1 MRKLIDSFINQQNF
15 KNSWTNINNTY
26 FNKEKNDASKKDIY
40 NFVQEDC
47 FNLKNTNTN
56 ELQVTRQTMAGNS
69 YSILNQE
76 RTRNEFYSNDNIAFD
91 EVLYSDDM
99 KEKETEW
106 QNIVDLIIRNEN
118 IEFCEKSFLEEYFIR
133 TIESFGGNKLL
144 AEQWI
149 LNYYMKNADNSNKVI
164 AILHA
169 ISRIPIKLCGS
180 QIVSLVGLCL
190 SSEDPE
196 IVEFAL
202 KVFEN
207 WKSVDL
213 LPFLRSRKLSYG
225 WLNSYLQDIIRYI
238 EEED

>member
-1 MRKLIDSFINQQNF
+1 MRKLIDSFINRQNCI
-15 KNSWTNINNTY
+15 NNWTNINNTY
-26 FNKEKNDASKKDIY
+26 FNKENYNVSPKYIY
-40 NFVQEDC
+40 GVVSEGC
-47 FNLKNTNTN
+47 SELENTNINTN

-76 RTRNEFYSNDNIAFD
+76 RTRNEFYCNNNIAFD

-106 QNIVDLIIRNEN
+106 QNIVDLIIRDEN

-225 WLNSYLQDIIRYI
+225 WSFDFKEL
-238 EEED
+238 

>member
-15 KNSWTNINNTY
+15 KNSWTNIY
-26 FNKEKNDASKKDIY
+26 FNKEKNNASIKEIY

-47 FNLKNTNTN
+47 FKLKNTNTD
-56 ELQVTRQTMAGNS
+56 ELQISGQTMVGNS

-76 RTRNEFYSNDNIAFD
+76 RTRYEFYSNDNVVFD
-91 EVLYSDDM
+91 NVLYSDDM

-106 QNIVDLIIRNEN
+106 QNIVDLIIRDDNV
-118 IEFCEKSFLEEYFIR
+118 EFCEKSFLEEYFIR
-133 TIESFGGNKLL
+133 TLESFGENKLL

-169 ISRIPIKLCGS
+169 ISRVPIKLCGS
-180 QIVSLVGLCL
+180 QIVSIAGLCL
-190 SSEDPE
+190 SSKDPE

-213 LPFLRSRKLSYG
+213 LSFLKSRKLSYD

>member
-15 KNSWTNINNTY
+15 KNSWTNIY
-26 FNKEKNDASKKDIY
+26 FNKEKNNASIKEIY

-47 FNLKNTNTN
+47 FKLKNTNTD
-56 ELQVTRQTMAGNS
+56 ELQISGQTMVGNS

-76 RTRNEFYSNDNIAFD
+76 RTRYEFYSNDNVVFD
-91 EVLYSDDM
+91 KVLYSDDM

-106 QNIVDLIIRNEN
+106 QNIVDLIIRDDNV
-118 IEFCEKSFLEEYFIR
+118 EFCEKSFLEEYFIR
-133 TIESFGGNKLL
+133 TIESFGENKLL

-169 ISRIPIKLCGS
+169 ISRVPIKLCGS
-180 QIVSLVGLCL
+180 QIVSIAGLCL
-190 SSEDPE
+190 SSKDPE

-213 LPFLRSRKLSYG
+213 LSFLKSRKLSYD

>member
-15 KNSWTNINNTY
+15 KNSWTNIY
-26 FNKEKNDASKKDIY
+26 FNKEKNNASIKEIY

-47 FNLKNTNTN
+47 FKLKNTNTD
-56 ELQVTRQTMAGNS
+56 ELQISGQTMVGNS

-76 RTRNEFYSNDNIAFD
+76 RTRYEFYSNDNVVFD

-106 QNIVDLIIRNEN
+106 QNIVDLIIRDDNV
-118 IEFCEKSFLEEYFIR
+118 EFCEKSFLEEYFIR
-133 TIESFGGNKLL
+133 TIESFGENKLL

-169 ISRIPIKLCGS
+169 ISRVPIKLCGS
-180 QIVSLVGLCL
+180 QIVSIAGLCL
-190 SSEDPE
+190 SSKDPE

-213 LPFLRSRKLSYG
+213 LSFLKSRKLSYD
-225 WLNSYLQDIIRYI
+225 WLNSYLKDIIRYI

>member
-15 KNSWTNINNTY
+15 KNSWTNIY
-26 FNKEKNDASKKDIY
+26 FNKEKNNASIKEIY

-47 FNLKNTNTN
+47 FKLKNTNTD
-56 ELQVTRQTMAGNS
+56 ELQISGQTMVGNS

-76 RTRNEFYSNDNIAFD
+76 RTRYEFYSNDNVVFD

-106 QNIVDLIIRNEN
+106 QNIVDLIIRDDNV
-118 IEFCEKSFLEEYFIR
+118 EFCEKSFLEEYFIR
-133 TIESFGGNKLL
+133 TIESFGENKLL

-169 ISRIPIKLCGS
+169 ISRVPIKLCGS
-180 QIVSLVGLCL
+180 QIVSIAGLCL
-190 SSEDPE
+190 SSKDPE

-213 LPFLRSRKLSYG
+213 LSFLKSRKLSYD

>member
-15 KNSWTNINNTY
+15 KNSWTNIY
-26 FNKEKNDASKKDIY
+26 FNKEKNNASIKEIY

-47 FNLKNTNTN
+47 FKLKNTNTD
-56 ELQVTRQTMAGNS
+56 ELQISGQTMVGNS

-76 RTRNEFYSNDNIAFD
+76 RTRYEFYSNDNVVFD
-91 EVLYSDDM
+91 NVLYSDDM

-106 QNIVDLIIRNEN
+106 QNIVDLIIRDDNV
-118 IEFCEKSFLEEYFIR
+118 EFCEKSFLEEYFIR
-133 TIESFGGNKLL
+133 TIESFGENKLL

-169 ISRIPIKLCGS
+169 ISRVPIKLCGS
-180 QIVSLVGLCL
+180 QIVSIAGLCL
-190 SSEDPE
+190 SSKDPE

-213 LPFLRSRKLSYG
+213 LSFLKSRKLSYD

>member
-26 FNKEKNDASKKDIY
+26 FNKEKNNASIKDIY
-40 NFVQEDC
+40 NFVKEDC
-47 FNLKNTNTN
+47 FNLKNTNTD
-56 ELQVTRQTMAGNS
+56 ELQISRQTMVGNS

-76 RTRNEFYSNDNIAFD
+76 RTRYEFHSNDNIVFD
-91 EVLYSDDM
+91 KVLYSDDM

-106 QNIVDLIIRNEN
+106 QNIVDLIIRDDN

-133 TIESFGGNKLL
+133 TIESFGENKLL

-169 ISRIPIKLCGS
+169 ISRIPIELCGS
-180 QIVSLVGLCL
+180 QIVSIAGLCL
-190 SSEDPE
+190 SSKDPE

-213 LPFLRSRKLSYG
+213 LSFLKSRKLSYD